1 MARRDFTHGGD
12 YFAIL
17 KGAFLALRFDITT
30 GAAAGGRFSICIWI
44 AKRSL
49 PIWAVIVGVPAFS
62 GAFVNGNTLFVRFF
76 IGPLMPLVLG
86 QKQVFARAPNPASST
101 QAASV

>member
-1 MARRDFTHGGD
+1 MARCDFTYGGD

-17 KGAFLALRFDITT
+17 ERAFLALRFDITT
-30 GAAAGGRFSICIWI
+30 GGAAGGRSSICIWI

-49 PIWAVIVGVPAFS
+49 PIWAMIVGVPASS
-62 GAFVNGNTLFVRFF
+62 GAFGNGNTLFVRFF

-86 QKQVFARAPNPASST
+86 QKQVSAHER
-101 QAASV
+101 